1 MADTSV
7 RKKREI
13 SDDQK
18 EALSVGRDQS
28 RIVRRYLEAISE
40 SKPRPGRKR
49 TEESIRSQLASIDA
63 RLADANPLNRLHFI
77 QLKMDLELELSQL
90 QTKMDLAPLERAFI
104 EVAAEYSS
112 RKGVSKHAWR
122 EVGVPAEVLKRA
134 GISDSSSGY
143 RKAGHSED
151 ID

>member
-1 MADTSV
+1 
-7 RKKREI
+7 
-13 SDDQK
+13 
-18 EALSVGRDQS
+18 
-28 RIVRRYLEAISE
+28 
-40 SKPRPGRKR
+40 
-49 TEESIRSQLASIDA
+49 
-63 RLADANPLNRLHFI
+63 
-77 QLKMDLELELSQL
+77 MDLELELSQL